1 MSKHNVRLALA
12 VIVIAL
18 LAAAC
23 TSGVRVARDLPDEHG
38 RSSGV
43 VPDVGVVQAVGHP
56 AAGDRQPN
64 IVLVLMDDFSKD
76 LLPTMRSVRYMARHG
91 ASYDNA
97 YVVDSLCCVSR
108 AATFTGQYP
117 HQTGVFTN
125 SPNLPNAR
133 GPMGGWRAFA
143 ENGGEGRTFA
153 LRLQESG
160 YTTGYVGKYL
170 NGYEAMRGHQ
180 VPPVPRGWS
189 DFRAIFGTA
198 YDQWKFH
205 ASIPDEHGVNEL
217 VEVPAPPAS
226 APERVRDRAYAGI
239 DSPSFR
245 SGVSIVP
252 TLRDPAAQLHDYVF
266 FEHTFSRT
274 QPGKDP
280 DRPYTGGGL
289 NAIPSYVAVRSRT
302 ALLVRNDLDRRWG
315 HADHAYE
322 FYDYSVQSSERINQ
336 FDDRAY
342 ASEVATLMA
351 KLQEFDACHQLQGG
365 DPVTPECAALTREA
379 PLG

>member
-1 MSKHNVRLALA
+1 MTTAGPQVWF
-12 VIVIAL
+12 
-18 LAAAC
+18 
-23 TSGVRVARDLPDEHG
+23 
-38 RSSGV
+38 
-43 VPDVGVVQAVGHP
+43 PDVGVVQAVGHP

-97 YVVDSLCCVSR
+97 YVVESLCCVSR

-189 DFRAIFGTA
+189 ELPGDLR
-198 YDQWKFH
+198 
-205 ASIPDEHGVNEL
+205 HGL
-217 VEVPAPPAS
+217 RPVEVPRQHPGRARRQPAGRGPRS
-226 APERVRDRAYAGI
+226 AGLRTGAGAGPGIRRHRLAFLPLRRVDRAH
-239 DSPSFR
+239 
-245 SGVSIVP
+245 
-252 TLRDPAAQLHDYVF
+252 PA
-266 FEHTFSRT
+266 
-274 QPGKDP
+274 
-280 DRPYTGGGL
+280 
-289 NAIPSYVAVRSRT
+289 
-302 ALLVRNDLDRRWG
+302 
-315 HADHAYE
+315 
-322 FYDYSVQSSERINQ
+322 
-336 FDDRAY
+336 
-342 ASEVATLMA
+342 
-351 KLQEFDACHQLQGG
+351 
-365 DPVTPECAALTREA
+365 
-379 PLG
+379 

>member
-1 MSKHNVRLALA
+1 
-12 VIVIAL
+12 
-18 LAAAC
+18 
-23 TSGVRVARDLPDEHG
+23 
-38 RSSGV
+38 
-43 VPDVGVVQAVGHP
+43 
-56 AAGDRQPN
+56 
-64 IVLVLMDDFSKD
+64 MDDFSKD

-226 APERVRDRAYAGI
+226 APERVRDRAYAGEVI
-239 DSPSFR
+239 ADHALDFLRTHRHDEQPYFIEVAPYGPHGRINDNTPYDDTLFPPAFR
-245 SGVSIVP
+245 DRPGPGRPHGNCGLVDCLDLTVGGPAGVRRP
-252 TLRDPAAQLHDYVF
+252 PLRQPAQLCRRQPAAQWNAVPHDL
-266 FEHTFSRT
+266 
-274 QPGKDP
+274 G
-280 DRPYTGGGL
+280 
-289 NAIPSYVAVRSRT
+289 VAEAETNLR
-302 ALLVRNDLDRRWG
+302 
-315 HADHAYE
+315 
-322 FYDYSVQSSERINQ
+322 
-336 FDDRAY
+336 DRARMAQSIDRMMMRILDAGRRQHLRRADLRQRLPPRPARAQAGQGHRLRHRRQRA
-342 ASEVATLMA
+342 ASSSSVPAS
-351 KLQEFDACHQLQGG
+351 FR
-365 DPVTPECAALTREA
+365 AAGAR
-379 PLG
+379 